1 MRAKRTGRVKEVWKS
16 KEDGWCMR
24 QTIDDNRNVTLTYIH
39 LPAKPKRAPGSVIK
53 KGSVI

>member
-16 KEDGWCMR
+16 KDDGWCMR
-24 QTIDDNRNVTLTYIH
+24 QTITDNRYITLTYIN
-39 LPAKPKRAPGSVIK
+39 LPEKPRRAPGSIIR